1 MGQKISVNF
10 LRARKRLP
18 NNDNASATHNE
29 LQKSVWFANG
39 RDYSKLMLQDFAIKD
54 YLRLKLKD
62 AGLVEIIIR
71 RFFKKIEISIFTTKP
86 GIIIGRQGSSINEL
100 RTDVTKRFGLKTE
113 VKLDIQEVKDT
124 FLSAVSIAYELGEA
138 IKKGMPYRRLAKTFM
153 EKAKMAGNK
162 GIKLMFS
169 GRINGSDIARTETL
183 NNGAV
188 PRHTIDSNIDYALN
202 HCQTKS
208 GIMGIKV
215 WLYKGN
221 KYDKFNNN

>member
-138 IKKGMPYRRLAKTFM
+138 I
-153 EKAKMAGNK
+153 
-162 GIKLMFS
+162 
-169 GRINGSDIARTETL
+169 
-183 NNGAV
+183 
-188 PRHTIDSNIDYALN
+188 
-202 HCQTKS
+202 
-208 GIMGIKV
+208 
-215 WLYKGN
+215 
-221 KYDKFNNN
+221 